1 MYCTKCGK
9 ALERKANFCMVCG
22 AKVGP
27 RVETKQCN
35 YCRCFYLK
43 SEKKCPACKIKKDK
57 EKALREQDWEPVSAV
72 LVATQALTETKKSAI
87 GAAGR
92 AVVGGA
98 LLGPIGALAGAA
110 TTRSKTSVVGQSA
123 TFSVKYASGRVGTE
137 TVYVGGERFNELAA
151 LLVK

>member
-1 MYCTKCGK
+1 
-9 ALERKANFCMVCG
+9 MVCG

-57 EKALREQDWEPVSAV
+57 EKALREQEKALRERDWEPVSAV

-98 LLGPIGALAGAA
+98 LLGPIGALAGAV